1 MVDEELLIKTSVKL
15 YLKTI
20 FPSNLQYTCLTV
32 SDVSLSLIQYCWNAN
47 FQWRYAANFY
57 RIEDY
62 PSGTMPD
69 KHEIKVDALWSLF
82 SLKKIIF
89 SLQLNQ
95 CSLRRRSFLSSFI
108 YPHLI
113 SNEWYSYITVVH
125 SPLTC
130 LLRKNWMAY

>member
-32 SDVSLSLIQYCWNAN
+32 SDVSLSLIQYCWSAN

-69 KHEIKVDALWSLF
+69 KTWNKSWCAM
-82 SLKKIIF
+82 IF
-89 SLQLNQ
+89 
-95 CSLRRRSFLSSFI
+95 
-108 YPHLI
+108 
-113 SNEWYSYITVVH
+113 V
-125 SPLTC
+125 LTEE
-130 LLRKNWMAY
+130 NNIFTTA